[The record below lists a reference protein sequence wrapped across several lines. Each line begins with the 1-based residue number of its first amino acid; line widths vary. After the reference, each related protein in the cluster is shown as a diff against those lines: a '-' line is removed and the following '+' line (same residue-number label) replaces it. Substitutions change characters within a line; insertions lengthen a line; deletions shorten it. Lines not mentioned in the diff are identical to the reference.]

1 MRREVEEVQ
10 GEKSGAF
17 YICRKYCCIKSER
30 AQVIVVTGTER
41 GKLEART
48 HKPHTNLNQSV
59 LLVQQY
65 VRKVITVIS

>member
-17 YICRKYCCIKSER
+17 YICRKYCCIKSDR
-30 AQVIVVTGTER
+30 AQVIVVSGTER

-59 LLVQQY
+59 LLEQQY
-65 VRKVITVIS
+65 VRKGITVIS